1 LEEVENKIYAAREG
15 GEVMKITLLR
25 QKPRPFTPDWLGHYR
40 DLLSPRQECER
51 FEYAVQHQLRQAVRL
66 PATPRNKQ

>member
-1 LEEVENKIYAAREG
+1 
-15 GEVMKITLLR
+15 MKITLLR

-66 PATPRNKQ
+66 PATPRKKQ